1 MLPKGSITS
10 TTTIHET
17 NYKLNVVTSHIT
29 IPRKKFDFFQFDFDG
44 MKYHLDFINGLVRFM
59 QRIYKKLFSLH
70 SCTDPVYPEYLP
82 CLAVLQLCLSTIHT
96 AARSCKRL

>member
-29 IPRKKFDFFQFDFDG
+29 IPRKKFDFFQFDFRWDE
-44 MKYHLDFINGLVRFM
+44 ISPRFH
-59 QRIYKKLFSLH
+59 QWLG
-70 SCTDPVYPEYLP
+70 E
-82 CLAVLQLCLSTIHT
+82 IH
-96 AARSCKRL
+96 AEDI